1 MRRALA
7 SAVLAIALGGG
18 LVCGSVAPAEASV
31 SIAVLFDPLVAAS
44 DVVAVVV
51 PVETSSVW
59 EEGRIYT
66 YTRVKVESAVGGE
79 VGADAWI
86 RTRGGVVGKV
96 GQLVDGE
103 AVFVKD
109 KPSLVFLRKGATGT
123 FDVNARAQGQFPVV
137 QDEATKTRRL
147 QRAANVGV
155 LYPPK
160 ELLALQASPRPVL
173 PGAAG
178 TSQASAASGASK
190 TPVLAADMIHGRP
203 VDEAS
208 RDIAAAWKRLH
219 PR

>member
-51 PVETSSVW
+51 PVETTSVW

-66 YTRVKVESAVGGE
+66 YTRVKVESTVGGE
-79 VGADAWI
+79 VGGEAWI

-103 AVFVKD
+103 AVFAKD
-109 KPSLVFLRKGATGT
+109 KPSLVFLRKGASGT

-137 QDEATKTRRL
+137 LDDATKTRRL

-160 ELLALQASPRPVL
+160 EILALQASPRPA
-173 PGAAG
+173 AAG
-178 TSQASAASGASK
+178 TSQATATTGASK
-190 TPVLAADMIHGRP
+190 TPVLAADMIHGRA
-203 VDEAS
+203 VDEAT
-208 RDIAAAWKRLH
+208 RDIAVAWKRLH
-219 PR
+219 AR